1 MSNFSILTNVG
12 AQVALANL
20 NSIGSSLQTVQNQ
33 VSTGEK
39 VASATDN
46 AAVFAVAQGIR
57 ANLQSYDSINTS
69 LTNGQ
74 GVVSVALAGATS
86 ISNLLSGTNG
96 ITATLTALSGGDI
109 SDQQRQTYTQDL
121 KSQIDEIQTFINGSN
136 YNGVNVL
143 AANQGTL
150 GATGYASYSTPAN
163 ISVLAGVGGNTLTIQ
178 AQDLTGGTAG
188 TDGFLGLARLVYQVG
203 STATSSASVSVYG
216 TNTQSASVSSSGGTL
231 TGTITASQ
239 SQSSYQTVSQS
250 NLVDYATLTSNN
262 IVTSGQGYVSVSEV
276 NQNAALAAL
285 AAVSNSTNAYV
296 QAGSTSGVA
305 SVYGAALANFTT
317 QINNALGTLGADN
330 NNLQLQITFNQS
342 LSDAT
347 NTGLGNLVDANRA
360 TASAQITALQTQQQ
374 LATQALSIANSQP
387 SIILSLFKG
396 G

>member
-12 AQVALANL
+12 AQVALSNL
-20 NSIGSSLQTVQNQ
+20 NTIGTNLQTVQNQ

-57 ANLQSYDSINTS
+57 ASLKSYDSINTS

-74 GVVSVALAGATS
+74 GVVSVGLAGATS
-86 ISNLLSGTNG
+86 VSNLLQSVTS
-96 ITATLTALSGGDI
+96 TLTSLSDGSI
-109 SDQQRQTYTQDL
+109 SDAQRQTYTANL
-121 KSQIDEIQTFINGSN
+121 KSQIDEIQTFITGAN
-136 YNGVNVL
+136 YNGINVL
-143 AANQGTL
+143 AANEGTY
-150 GATGYASYSTPAN
+150 GATGYASYSSASN
-163 ISVLAGVGGNTLTIQ
+163 ISVLAGVGGNTLTIH

-203 STATSSASVSVYG
+203 STGSVSASSSYNSGSGASSSASYK
-216 TNTQSASVSSSGGTL
+216 
-231 TGTITASQ
+231 
-239 SQSSYQTVSQS
+239 
-250 NLVDYATLTSNN
+250 VDYATVTSNN

-285 AAVSNSTNAYV
+285 AAISNSSNAYV
-296 QAGSTSGVA
+296 SAGGTAGTN

-317 QINNALGTLGADN
+317 QVNTALGTLGADN

-347 NTGLGNLVDANRA
+347 NTGLGNLVDANLA
-360 TASAQITALQTQQQ
+360 SASAQITALQTQQQ

>member
-12 AQVALANL
+12 AQVALSNL
-20 NSIGSSLQTVQNQ
+20 NSIGTSLATVQNQ

-86 ISNLLSGTNG
+86 VSNLLTQV
-96 ITATLTALSGGDI
+96 TATLTSLSDGSI
-109 SDQQRQTYTQDL
+109 SDSQRQTYTANL

-136 YNGVNVL
+136 YNGINVL

-150 GATGYASYSTPAN
+150 GATGYTAYSSANN
-163 ISVLAGVGGNTLTIQ
+163 ISVLAGIGGNTLTIQ

-203 STATSSASVSVYG
+203 ASVSTSGGVA
-216 TNTQSASVSSSGGTL
+216 SASYVVDY
-231 TGTITASQ
+231 GTIT
-239 SQSSYQTVSQS
+239 
-250 NLVDYATLTSNN
+250 SNN
-262 IVTSGQGYVSVSEV
+262 LVTSGQGYVSVSEV
-276 NQNAALAAL
+276 AQNAALAAL
-285 AAVSNSTNAYV
+285 AAISNSTNAYISSGGT
-296 QAGSTSGVA
+296 AGVN

-317 QINNALGTLGADN
+317 QVNTALGTLGADN
-330 NNLQLQITFNQS
+330 SNLQLQITFNQS

-347 NTGLGNLVDANRA
+347 NTGLGNLVDANLA
-360 TASAQITALQTQQQ
+360 AASAQITALQTQQQ

-387 SIILSLFKG
+387 SIILSLFKNG
-396 G
+396 